1 MRKTKI
7 IFVIVLS
14 VTAVIASMMMKSHHL
29 QAEEDQ
35 PVVAERPPV
44 AVETIIAAV
53 SDISETIDVVGTLAP
68 KFQVDVKSEYQGTVK
83 EVYVT
88 EWVKVKKGDKLAS
101 LDNREPEA
109 ILNKA
114 KSAVEMA
121 KANLMEAKV
130 ASQRADRE
138 YKRILKLKESGLAT
152 QQSVDEANT
161 ARDASNARESAVKAQ
176 LNTVQHD
183 SEQAKT
189 RFSKTMI
196 YAPIDG
202 IVSQRNIS
210 SGDFAKDNPLFKI
223 VDNRLLDLT
232 VTVPSKFIRF
242 LKPEL
247 ELRFTTDA
255 FPDQTFTGKVRYIN
269 PTVNETDRSVKV
281 VAEVPNNP
289 EVLKGGLFVEG
300 KIVIGERKGVLK
312 VHRNALLTW
321 DVNTQKADLFVVEN
335 NIAKRKMVNVGMASG
350 DMVEI
355 TSGISAGEQVVSR
368 GGFNIKDGDKVKI
381 TGGK

>member
-1 MRKTKI
+1 MRKRKLI
-7 IFVIVLS
+7 LFVVLLSAMAAIVG
-14 VTAVIASMMMKSHHL
+14 VMKNHHL
-29 QAEEDQ
+29 QAEDQ
-35 PVVAERPPV
+35 PVSAERPPV

-53 SDISETIDVVGTLAP
+53 SDISETVDVVGTLAP

-152 QQSVDEANT
+152 QQSVDEAST

-176 LNTVQHD
+176 MNTVQHD
-183 SEQAKT
+183 YEQAKT
-189 RFSKTMI
+189 RFSKMMI
-196 YAPIDG
+196 YSPIDG
-202 IVSQRNIS
+202 VISQRNIS
-210 SGDFAKDNPLFKI
+210 SGDFAKDNPLFRI

-255 FPDQTFTGKVRYIN
+255 FPGQTFTGKVRYIN

-300 KIVIGERKGVLK
+300 KIVIGERKGILQVP
-312 VHRNALLTW
+312 RNALLTW
-321 DVNTQKADLFVVEN
+321 DVNTQKADLFVIEN
-335 NIAKRKMVNVGMASG
+335 NIAKRKMVSVGMTSG
-350 DMVEI
+350 EMVEI